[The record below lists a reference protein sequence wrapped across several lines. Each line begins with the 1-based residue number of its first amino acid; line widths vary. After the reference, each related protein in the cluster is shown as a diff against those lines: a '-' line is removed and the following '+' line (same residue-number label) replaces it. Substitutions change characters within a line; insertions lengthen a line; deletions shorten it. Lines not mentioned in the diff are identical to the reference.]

1 MAQKN
6 HSTEELVAKLREAAV
21 LLARDQT
28 GVDSRTY
35 IYKLKPASK
44 LGGCDSS
51 STLPLPAPTK
61 QAHRA

>member
-6 HSTEELVAKLREAAV
+6 HSTEELVAKLREADV
-21 LLARDQT
+21 LLPRDQT
-28 GVDSRTY
+28 GVDSRT
-35 IYKLKPASK
+35 YKLKPASK